1 MNCQLDIQNPR
12 DMDYERSAA
21 LIGRFSFVH
30 IVRIPTICR
39 RTNAVF
45 FLGVCSRA
53 AQYPQA
59 TFMSEIKRVAV
70 VEISSIVAIQ
80 MPLSDRQQK
89 YSREIKPMNLTFCI
103 GDLVRLKSGSPMLM
117 VVDLPE
123 IGVVTCAWRDNGR
136 TFEEGFFTASLIR
149 VPLKNALQRKA

>member
-1 MNCQLDIQNPR
+1 MRCSFWGCTPGPLSILKQLSRWKSKGLQ
-12 DMDYERSAA
+12 
-21 LIGRFSFVH
+21 
-30 IVRIPTICR
+30 CR
-39 RTNAVF
+39 QT
-45 FLGVCSRA
+45 S
-53 AQYPQA
+53 
-59 TFMSEIKRVAV
+59 
-70 VEISSIVAIQ
+70 SSIAIQ
-80 MPLSDRQQK
+80 MPLLNRQQK